1 MKKEFVLP
9 VVDMGATY
17 GIGSDRYA
25 ATVIEVS
32 KNGKRVKIQF
42 DESSPADGFD
52 YYGNQVYT
60 HERNPNGHIFEFS
73 WRERGVWVEV
83 GKAKAIGYLTL
94 GHRDRYSDP
103 SF

>member
-1 MKKEFVLP
+1 MKEFILP
-9 VVDMGATY
+9 TVDMPATY

-42 DESSPADGFD
+42 DESKPADGFD

-60 HERNPNGHIFEFS
+60 HERNPSGRTMEFS

-83 GKAKAIGYLTL
+83 RAPKAIGYLSL
-94 GHRDRYSDP
+94 GFRDKYSDP
-103 SF
+103 GF